1 MGQPVLK
8 RTPLY
13 ETHVALDGRLV
24 EFVGWEMQVLYTS
37 IVKEHLAV
45 RDAAG
50 LFDISHMGE
59 FLFEGPD
66 AKKFLNKLLT
76 NDLSQLEPG
85 QGQYSLLCQDNGGV
99 IDDLYAYRL
108 GETRYLLVVNASRV
122 EVDWMWIRAQ
132 HNTRY
137 KSLELEMTD
146 ASGDHAALALQGP
159 KSASI
164 LDNLFP
170 AAVALEKNRIAELK
184 FGDAPIWIS
193 RTGYTG
199 EDGFEL
205 ITINDQAV
213 ALWEKLTALGQAL
226 GLVPAGLGAR
236 DTLRTEAGYSL
247 YGHEL
252 TSDTTPIEAGLG
264 WAVADHKIGF
274 VGKETCVA
282 QKQDG
287 VSRKCIG
294 FRMTGKSAPPREQY
308 LIFAGDDSGR
318 EIGEVTSG
326 TQSPSLGCGIGL
338 GYVETAYAK
347 SGTPIEIEIRNR
359 RFPAEVVRRP
369 IFRKPD

>member
-1 MGQPVLK
+1 MGQPTLK
-8 RTPLY
+8 RTPLFD
-13 ETHVALDGRLV
+13 THVSLDGRMV
-24 EFVGWEMQVLYTS
+24 EFGGWEMPVLYTS
-37 IVKEHLAV
+37 IVKEHQAV
-45 RDAAG
+45 RNAAG

-59 FLFEGPD
+59 FIFEGPE
-66 AKKFLNKLLT
+66 AKKFLTKLLT
-76 NDLSQLEPG
+76 NDLSLLETG

-108 GETRYLLVVNASRV
+108 GDQRYLLVVNASRV
-122 EVDWMWIRAQ
+122 KVDWLWIRAQ
-132 HNTRY
+132 RNTRY
-137 KSLELEMTD
+137 KSLELEMHD
-146 ASGDHAALALQGP
+146 RSADHAAMALQGP
-159 KSASI
+159 KASEI
-164 LDNLFP
+164 LVGLFP
-170 AAVALEKNRIAELK
+170 QAVELGRNRITELE
-184 FGDAPIWIS
+184 FGSEPIWIS

-205 ITINDQAV
+205 ITSNGQAV
-213 ALWEKLTALGQAL
+213 TLWEKLTALGQAL
-226 GLVPAGLGAR
+226 GLMPAGLGAR

-274 VGKETCVA
+274 IGKDTFIA

-294 FRMTGKSAPPREQY
+294 FKMTGKSAPPRERY
-308 LIFAGDDSGR
+308 LIFSGDESGR

-347 SGTPIEIEIRNR
+347 AGTTIEIEIRNR
-359 RFPAEVVRRP
+359 RFPAEVVKRP

>member
-1 MGQPVLK
+1 MGQPTLK

-13 ETHVALDGRLV
+13 DTHVSLDGRMV
-24 EFVGWEMQVLYTS
+24 EFGGWEMPVLYTS
-37 IVKEHLAV
+37 IVKEHHAV

-59 FLFEGPD
+59 FIFEGPE

-76 NDLSQLEPG
+76 NDLSRLEPG

-99 IDDLYAYRL
+99 IDDLSAYRL
-108 GETRYLLVVNASRV
+108 GDHRYLLVVNASRV

-132 HNTRY
+132 RNTHY
-137 KSLELEMTD
+137 KSLELEMH
-146 ASGDHAALALQGP
+146 ARSADHAAMALQGP
-159 KSASI
+159 KAAEI
-164 LDNLFP
+164 IAGLFP
-170 AAVALEKNRIAELK
+170 QAVELKKNRIAE
-184 FGDAPIWIS
+184 FEIGSAPIWIS

-205 ITINDQAV
+205 ITTTGQAV

-252 TSDTTPIEAGLG
+252 TSETTPIEAGRG

-274 VGKETCVA
+274 IGKDTFIA

-287 VSRKCIG
+287 VSRKCIA
-294 FRMTGKSAPPREQY
+294 FKMTGKSAPPRERY
-308 LIFAGDDSGR
+308 TIFSAADANR

-326 TQSPSLGCGIGL
+326 TQSPSLSCGIGL
-338 GYVETAYAK
+338 GYVETAHAK
-347 SGTPIEIEIRNR
+347 SGTAIEIEIRNR
-359 RFPAEVVRRP
+359 RFPAEVVKRP

>member
-1 MGQPVLK
+1 M
-8 RTPLY
+8 
-13 ETHVALDGRLV
+13 
-24 EFVGWEMQVLYTS
+24 
-37 IVKEHLAV
+37 
-45 RDAAG
+45 
-50 LFDISHMGE
+50 
-59 FLFEGPD
+59 
-66 AKKFLNKLLT
+66 
-76 NDLSQLEPG
+76 
-85 QGQYSLLCQDNGGV
+85 
-99 IDDLYAYRL
+99 
-108 GETRYLLVVNASRV
+108 
-122 EVDWMWIRAQ
+122 
-132 HNTRY
+132 
-137 KSLELEMTD
+137 
-146 ASGDHAALALQGP
+146 
-159 KSASI
+159 
-164 LDNLFP
+164 
-170 AAVALEKNRIAELK
+170 
-184 FGDAPIWIS
+184 
-193 RTGYTG
+193 
-199 EDGFEL
+199 
-205 ITINDQAV
+205 
-213 ALWEKLTALGQAL
+213 EKLTALGQAL

-294 FRMTGKSAPPREQY
+294 FRMTGKSAPPRERY